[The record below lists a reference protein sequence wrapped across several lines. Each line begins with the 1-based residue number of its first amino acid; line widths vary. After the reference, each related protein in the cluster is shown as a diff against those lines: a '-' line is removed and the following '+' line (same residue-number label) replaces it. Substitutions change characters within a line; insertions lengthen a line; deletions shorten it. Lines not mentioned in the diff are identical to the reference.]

1 MRLSYKWLAELVEGL
16 PDVDDVARR
25 LTMGGI
31 EVEAI
36 ERPAKNYGDRLVV
49 AHLLDVSQ
57 HPNADRLT
65 VCKVDDGSGETRTIV
80 CGAKNHR
87 TGDTVVLARV
97 GCELPGGLVIKKS
110 KLRGVDS
117 EGMLCSSAELGLAE
131 GPDGIILLEAGLTPG
146 SDAASLLGLDDTILE
161 LGVTPNRGDCL
172 SMLGLAREVA
182 ALCNLELREKPAVMA
197 APSGASAVSVD
208 VQDGEGCPIYHGL
221 VMRDVRVGPSP
232 TWLRTKLAAVGL
244 RSINNVVDVTNFV
257 LMERGQPLHAFD
269 FSKIGASTIVVR
281 RAREAEK
288 ICALD
293 GRDVE
298 LQTGDLVIADAAA
311 PVAIAGVMG
320 GELSGVQE
328 STTTIMLE
336 AAMFAPASI
345 RRTSRRLGMISDSS
359 YRFERGVDPDGV
371 KDAMLRAAT
380 LFAEVAGAKA
390 EGGIVTSGPG
400 APRRESVCVR
410 PARVRELLGSDID
423 DARIETVL
431 TAIGAAPK
439 AAAGGFDVIAPGH
452 RADLT
457 REIDYVEEVARIV
470 GYDTIEPSLP
480 MVAMMPVSVPE
491 SVRVADELRRVLSAV
506 GMHEHVTV
514 SFTSEAM
521 NARFPGLVEGGASVL
536 VRNPLRAEATAL
548 HRSAI
553 GALLSA
559 LQANVAVQ
567 QPRVDLFTIARV
579 FAATSD
585 DAPEQREVVA
595 GLLYGAR
602 PGARPGES
610 RKLAFADLR
619 AVVEK
624 ALGVLAPATPI
635 EIRPASGRP
644 ELHPRVAAEVLAA
657 GRAVGF
663 LGQLHPDVSEGSEI
677 TGEIYVFEV
686 DCREAVTYRR
696 AHPGLQPIPRY
707 PGSERDVSLLVPMD
721 TPAQAAIRLVEEMGE
736 AWIES
741 ISVFDEYRGAGTG
754 DGRKSLGYRLVYRAA
769 DRTLTEA
776 EVTALHERVVGHLTG
791 RLEAQVRV

>member
-1 MRLSYKWLAELVEGL
+1 MRLSIKWLAELVEGL
-16 PDVDDVARR
+16 PDVDEVARR

-31 EVEAI
+31 EVESI

-65 VCKVDDGSGETRTIV
+65 MCKVDDGSGETRTIV

-87 TGDTVVLARV
+87 TGDTAILARV
-97 GCELPGGLVIKKS
+97 GCELPGGLTIKKS

-117 EGMLCSSAELGLAE
+117 EGMLCSAAELGLAD
-131 GPDGIILLEAGLTPG
+131 GPDGIILLEEWFPPG
-146 SDAASLLGLDDTILE
+146 ADAAAVLGLDDTILE

-182 ALCNLELREKPAVMA
+182 ALCNLKMRDLPAVI
-197 APSGASAVSVD
+197 PEPKGDSAVSVD
-208 VQDGEGCPIYHGL
+208 VQDGQGCPIYHGL
-221 VMRDVRVGPSP
+221 VLRDVQVGPSP
-232 TWLRTKLAAVGL
+232 MWLRTRLAACGL
-244 RSINNVVDVTNFV
+244 RAINNVVDVTNLV

-269 FSKIGASTIVVR
+269 LEKISAGSIVVR

-288 ICALD
+288 IRALD
-293 GRDVE
+293 GRDIDL
-298 LQTGDLVIADAAA
+298 LQDDLVIADASA

-320 GELSGVQE
+320 GELSGVQD

-345 RRTSRRLGMISDSS
+345 RRTSRRHGMISDSS

-371 KDAMLRAAT
+371 KAAMLRAAT
-380 LFAEVAGAKA
+380 LFVELAGAKVD
-390 EGGIVTSGPG
+390 GGIVTSGPG

-410 PARVRELLGSDID
+410 PARVRELLGAEID
-423 DARIETVL
+423 DTRIESVL
-431 TAIGAAPK
+431 AAIGANPRLS
-439 AAAGGFDVIAPGH
+439 AGGFDVVAPGH
-452 RADLT
+452 RGDLV

-470 GYDTIEPSLP
+470 GYDTIEPALP
-480 MVAMMPVSVPE
+480 MVTMMPVSVPE
-491 SVRVADELRRVLSAV
+491 SVRVADELRRVLSAA
-506 GMHEHVTV
+506 GLHEHVTV
-514 SFTSEAM
+514 SFTSEAS
-521 NARFPGLVEGGASVL
+521 NARFPGLFEGGASVL
-536 VRNPLRAEATAL
+536 VRNPLRADATAL
-548 HRSAI
+548 HRSAV
-553 GALLSA
+553 GALVSA
-559 LQANVAVQ
+559 LQTNVAVQ
-567 QPRVDLFTIARV
+567 QPRVDLFTIART
-579 FAATSD
+579 FSQSSD

-595 GLLYGAR
+595 GLLFGPR
-602 PGARPGES
+602 PGARPGEARS
-610 RKLAFADLR
+610 VAFADLR

-624 ALGVLAPATPI
+624 VAGVLAPNTPV
-635 EIRPASGRP
+635 EITPVTDRP
-644 ELHPRVAAEVLAA
+644 ELHPRVAAELRVA
-657 GRAVGF
+657 GRRVGF

-707 PGSERDVSLLVPMD
+707 PGSERDISLLVQMD
-721 TPAQAAIRLVEEMGE
+721 TPAGAAIRLVEEMAE

-754 DGRKSLGYRLVYRAA
+754 DGRKALGYRLVYRAA
-769 DRTLTEA
+769 DRTLTDA
-776 EVTALHERVVGHLTG
+776 EVTALHEKVVGHLTG
-791 RLEAQVRV
+791 RLGAQVRV